1 MTIPTT
7 IESYIIA
14 AIEAVKTARLAIHV
28 QELLKWP
35 QYTQL
40 SPEWYSVRKEMMTA
54 SSDVACVAGISYN
67 HKTNTSPEAHAHL
80 LDNLILKKTG
90 RNLDPFKGSAVT
102 RWGQMFEEVIA
113 RIYMHK
119 TGSQVL
125 EFGLMRHPDVPF
137 IGASPDGIR
146 TDGIMI
152 EIKCPQTRTIKPVPP
167 KYYWAQ
173 MQTQLEICNLE
184 QCDFVEVKFN
194 QIKSLEE
201 IVGMVGYEYTGAIG
215 ISYKCK
221 CTGAGSVICKCRDD
235 PDNRKYTYADP
246 VLPVTAQDMEV
257 RSQAAVLGENYHLL
271 EVTYYAMT
279 QYQCTRVDRDRAWWA
294 QVLPK
299 LRSVWERILY
309 YRRPE
314 NVAELDELVE
324 KTKRNGGAGKYAP
337 SKKRKIDY
345 DALFD

>member
-1 MTIPTT
+1 MTVTT
-7 IESYIIA
+7 SVESYIIA
-14 AIEAVKTARLAIHV
+14 AIEAVRTARLAIQV
-28 QELLKWP
+28 QKLLKWP

-54 SSDVACVAGISYN
+54 SSDVACVAGISYA

-80 LDNLILKKTG
+80 LDNLVLKKTG

-102 RWGQMFEEVIA
+102 RWGQMFEEVIS
-113 RIYMHK
+113 RIYMCK

-152 EIKCPQTRTIKPVPP
+152 EIKCPQMRTIKPVPP

-173 MQTQLEICNLE
+173 MQTQLEICDLE
-184 QCDFVEVKFN
+184 QCDFVEVKFDR
-194 QIKSLEE
+194 ITTLDEVSGL
-201 IVGMVGYEYTGAIG
+201 VGYEYTGAIG
-215 ISYKCK
+215 VSYKCK
-221 CTGAGSVICKCRDD
+221 CTDAASECKCKEN
-235 PDNRKYTYADP
+235 PDNRIYSYADP
-246 VLPVTAQDMEV
+246 VQPVSVQDSDV
-257 RSQAAVLGENYHLL
+257 RARAAALGDDHRLL
-271 EVTYYAMT
+271 EVVYYAMT
-279 QYQCTRVDRDRAWWA
+279 QYQCTRVNRDRKWWG

-299 LRSVWERILY
+299 LRDVWERITY
-309 YRRPE
+309 YRKPE
-314 NVAELDELVE
+314 NVAELDALVE
-324 KTKRNGGAGKYAP
+324 KTVRNGGAGKYAP
-337 SKKRKIDY
+337 SRKRKIDY